1 MRKKNKISFS
11 SESTSNYPI
20 IIDGETEKWYFE
32 MLKKNE
38 PSLNIKIKP
47 ELSNKKS
54 IEEQYNL
61 AIKLVNEE
69 YSKVFWIIDLDVII
83 KETKE
88 CKKNKEKPIDTLS
101 NYIDSIISNENYK
114 DKVVI
119 IINNPCLELWILL
132 HYNFTTK
139 SYNNCKELTSDL
151 KKYLSGYSKK
161 EIYYKKK
168 GNDIYFRL
176 KDKLENAI
184 ANSKSLGQFDKENY
198 IKSISE
204 MWKFFD
210 TEPIKTY
217 FQSKITINN

>member
-20 IIDGETEKWYFE
+20 IID
-32 MLKKNE
+32 
-38 PSLNIKIKP
+38 
-47 ELSNKKS
+47 
-54 IEEQYNL
+54 
-61 AIKLVNEE
+61 
-69 YSKVFWIIDLDVII
+69 
-83 KETKE
+83 
-88 CKKNKEKPIDTLS
+88 
-101 NYIDSIISNENYK
+101 
-114 DKVVI
+114 
-119 IINNPCLELWILL
+119 
-132 HYNFTTK
+132 
-139 SYNNCKELTSDL
+139 
-151 KKYLSGYSKK
+151 SGYSKK